1 MYYIFKYILKRIF
14 YSIFILVGLTILI
27 FLITHVMPG
36 DPARMA
42 LGGRASDAKVE
53 ELRNKLH
60 LNEPLIDQYLI
71 WMKNFLKGDLGDS
84 LRSSRDVIDDIK
96 ELFPASLE
104 LTIYG
109 AILLGIVGFSLG
121 ALAGWHNGTWI
132 DDLVRLI
139 SYIGVCTPNYVWA
152 IFFVLVFTYIFPIL
166 PSMDRISTNMSY
178 SNHITGLITLD
189 AIITGNFPLF
199 FDAFKHIVLPAFSLS
214 MGSMAVQA
222 RVYRS
227 SFVTN
232 LHKEYIWAAR
242 SNSIPKKLII
252 FKYLAK
258 PSLAAGITLYGHG
271 IGKIMTGAFLVE
283 TIFNWPGLARYSLD
297 AIYWKDIN
305 AIKAIIMF
313 YGLVFIVLNLT
324 VDLLVMYIDPRIRL
338 SKTSR

>member
-14 YSIFILVGLTILI
+14 YSIFILIGISILI

-42 LGGRASDAKVE
+42 LGGRVSESKIE
-53 ELRNKLH
+53 ELRDKLH
-60 LNEPLIDQYLI
+60 LNEPLIEQYLI
-71 WMKNFLKGDLGDS
+71 WMKDLLKGDFGDS
-84 LRSSRDVIDDIK
+84 LRSRRKVSEDIK

-104 LTIYG
+104 LAIYAALFMG
-109 AILLGIVGFSLG
+109 ILGFSLG
-121 ALAGWHNGTWI
+121 ALAGWHNGTWL
-132 DDLVRLI
+132 DNLVRLI

-166 PSMDRISTNMSY
+166 PSMGRISTNISY
-178 SNHITGLITLD
+178 SNPITGLITLD
-189 AIITGNFPLF
+189 AIITGNFALF
-199 FDAFKHIVLPAFSLS
+199 FDSFKHIVLPAFSMS
-214 MGSMAVQA
+214 MASMAVQA

-227 SFVTN
+227 SFSEN
-232 LHKEYIWAAR
+232 LNKEYIWAAR
-242 SNSIPKKLII
+242 SNSIPEKLII

-271 IGKIMTGAFLVE
+271 VGKILTGAFLVE
-283 TIFNWPGLARYSLD
+283 TIFNWPGLARYSLN

-305 AIKAIIMF
+305 SIKAIIVLYGVMF
-313 YGLVFIVLNLT
+313 IILNLI

-338 SKTSR
+338 SKK